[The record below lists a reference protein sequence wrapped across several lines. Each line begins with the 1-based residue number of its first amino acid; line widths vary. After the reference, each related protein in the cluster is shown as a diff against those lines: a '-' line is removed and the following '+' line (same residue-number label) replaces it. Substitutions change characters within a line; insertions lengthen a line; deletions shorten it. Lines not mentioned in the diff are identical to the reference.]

1 LAKGDVDRLIMSY
14 AKEILLISSL
24 SYSRGGSMRHEVG
37 PAGALGP
44 HFVEGQIV
52 GVSTIRESDVVFIG
66 CPL

>member
-1 LAKGDVDRLIMSY
+1 
-14 AKEILLISSL
+14 
-24 SYSRGGSMRHEVG
+24 MRHEVG